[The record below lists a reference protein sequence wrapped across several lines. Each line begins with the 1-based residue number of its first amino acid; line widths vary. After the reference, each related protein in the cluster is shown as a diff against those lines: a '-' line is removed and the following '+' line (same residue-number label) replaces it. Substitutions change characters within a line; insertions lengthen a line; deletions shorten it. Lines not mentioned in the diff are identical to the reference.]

1 MHASEYIYIYICI
14 GVCACVCD
22 TRIYTYIIHLSI
34 YVRIGRGH
42 VCVHQCAM
50 VVDRL
55 CAHALAGSCCGLGL
69 NPKP

>member
-1 MHASEYIYIYICI
+1 MHPNLSIYMC
-14 GVCACVCD
+14 GCVLHA
-22 TRIYTYIIHLSI
+22 YTYIIHLSG
-34 YVRIGRGH
+34 YVRIGRRH

-50 VVDRL
+50 GMDRL